1 METIR
6 ICKQCRKPLP
16 QNAPEGLCPEC
27 LARVALGSEPAT
39 PGTRVPPAPADLA
52 AQFPQLEI
60 LELLGMGGMGMVYK
74 ARQPRL
80 DRLVALKILPID
92 SMPDASFA
100 ERFEREARALAKLN
114 HPGIVTLHDFGQT
127 REYYYFIMEYVDGM
141 NLRQLIQAK
150 TMEPRQALELVT
162 QICTALQF
170 AHDEKIVHRDIK
182 PENILITKKGQVK
195 IADFGLV
202 KLLGGKPD
210 TALTASQMV
219 MGTMNYMAPEQRENT
234 KNVDHRADIYSLGV
248 VFYEMLT
255 GEVPMGRF
263 EAPSKKVQV
272 DVRLDEVV
280 LHALEREPA
289 RRYQHVSEVK
299 SNVETITSSMP
310 RRTNT
315 TGTSEAFKPQPPP
328 GFVSYVFK
336 RFAICILVWLGI
348 GLCLRWALGD
358 RALNTDPHSSIP
370 MQIIST
376 IFIIACGLFG
386 DLGMA
391 KFILPAVFVFV
402 LYAWLEAR
410 EKRGLL
416 FRQLPPKIQRRFGL
430 WTVVTVGSYFA
441 ALLAT
446 VPGWFFAPL
455 RHEQTR
461 EWWFVPIAGGYEKL
475 GLRAT
480 FSAVEQHGKTYYE
493 APQTCTISLIVHRKD
508 KEPSVMEVAL
518 PSLRTKYRIPATN
531 SWDYTSVLDKDT
543 LVDWLRKGAGL
554 DIAAPKFKEQAD
566 EVYNLLRLYQDAP
579 PNTGEE
585 FMNAAKVQLSDFG
598 FGGFTDSGS
607 WEAGGGGWFNYFVV
621 ISIETTIYIAFSFW
635 ANRRLHRAAWAEIES
650 GRWTP
655 PTVAPKRFFTASS
668 DMISVAVFLL
678 AVYAA
683 YLAGQ
688 FVPLLGGLLFLAILL
703 IATFQLSSRRQIHQA
718 RENGLW
724 PQPGEVPTLE
734 HVKGLAQAGER
745 ILAIKLYRQIHPVS
759 LVEAKAAVEKL
770 AGH

>member
-60 LELLGMGGMGMVYK
+60 LELLGAGGMGMVYK

-150 TMEPRQALELVT
+150 TLEPRQALELVT

-299 SNVETITSSMP
+299 SNVETLT
-310 RRTNT
+310 
-315 TGTSEAFKPQPPP
+315 
-328 GFVSYVFK
+328 
-336 RFAICILVWLGI
+336 
-348 GLCLRWALGD
+348 
-358 RALNTDPHSSIP
+358 SSIP
-370 MQIIST
+370 REMTDPGQPDPLKPGPLPG
-376 IFIIACGLFG
+376 FAAFVLKWFGLFG
-386 DLGMA
+386 G
-391 KFILPAVFVFV
+391 
-402 LYAWLEAR
+402 AWLAVGLTLHWLLGEATMIT
-410 EKRGLL
+410 
-416 FRQLPPKIQRRFGL
+416 PSS
-430 WTVVTVGSYFA
+430 WT
-441 ALLAT
+441 
-446 VPGWFFAPL
+446 
-455 RHEQTR
+455 
-461 EWWFVPIAGGYEKL
+461 
-475 GLRAT
+475 RA
-480 FSAVEQHGKTYYE
+480 
-493 APQTCTISLIVHRKD
+493 R
-508 KEPSVMEVAL
+508 
-518 PSLRTKYRIPATN
+518 
-531 SWDYTSVLDKDT
+531 
-543 LVDWLRKGAGL
+543 WL
-554 DIAAPKFKEQAD
+554 
-566 EVYNLLRLYQDAP
+566 
-579 PNTGEE
+579 
-585 FMNAAKVQLSDFG
+585 
-598 FGGFTDSGS
+598 SGS
-607 WEAGGGGWFNYFVV
+607 
-621 ISIETTIYIAFSFW
+621 I
-635 ANRRLHRAAWAEIES
+635 
-650 GRWTP
+650 
-655 PTVAPKRFFTASS
+655 
-668 DMISVAVFLL
+668 
-678 AVYAA
+678 
-683 YLAGQ
+683 
-688 FVPLLGGLLFLAILL
+688 
-703 IATFQLSSRRQIHQA
+703 
-718 RENGLW
+718 
-724 PQPGEVPTLE
+724 
-734 HVKGLAQAGER
+734 
-745 ILAIKLYRQIHPVS
+745 
-759 LVEAKAAVEKL
+759 
-770 AGH
+770 